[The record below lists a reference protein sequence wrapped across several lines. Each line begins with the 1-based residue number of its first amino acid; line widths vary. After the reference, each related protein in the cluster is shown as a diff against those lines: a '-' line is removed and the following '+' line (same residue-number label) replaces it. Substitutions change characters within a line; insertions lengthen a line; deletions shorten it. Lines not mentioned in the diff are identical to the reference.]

1 MFSIDSLSAF
11 RIVLMA
17 SSSSSNVVFMGARD
31 TVRVLNPSTQVHMWT
46 LVYTELREEE
56 ALSKPWLAAYP
67 KNVARPPAA
76 NKPV

>member
-17 SSSSSNVVFMGARD
+17 SSSSSNVVFMGTRD
-31 TVRVLNPSTQVHMWT
+31 TVNVLNLSTRIHMWT

-67 KNVARPPAA
+67 KNVARPSALY
-76 NKPV
+76 KRV